1 MSFKGRVLVG
11 LISLFCFCLGITAT
25 ILFSSNRNLNDAFP
39 HARTYTFR
47 VRSSA
52 PRWERNYPFSGSYAD
67 QEMSRTI
74 SGLTGVADDQTLDKL
89 QMQVS
94 RLETNGRAYLGVY
107 LRSSNNCAQVDQT
120 EHGTPADHAFRRYD
134 AIVEIGS
141 FTVTDGDS
149 MRRALLTIEPGV
161 PVSVRYYRDSNLEQ
175 ITITPASASVGQMPY
190 SHRALGIA
198 YKSLGRNSEAEK
210 QFESFRRQEA
220 PYSSDDMNFLSSGS
234 SR

>member
-1 MSFKGRVLVG
+1 M
-11 LISLFCFCLGITAT
+11 
-25 ILFSSNRNLNDAFP
+25 FSSNRNLNDAFP

-47 VRSSA
+47 VRSSS
-52 PRWERNYPFSGSYAD
+52 PRWERNYPFAGSFAD

-74 SGLTGVADDQTLDKL
+74 SGLTGVADEQTLDKL

-107 LRSSNNCAQVDQT
+107 LRSYGNCAQVDQT
-120 EHGTPADHAFRRYD
+120 EQDTPASYAFRRND
-134 AIVEIGS
+134 AIVGIGS
-141 FTVTDGDS
+141 FTVTDS
-149 MRRALLTIEPGV
+149 NSLRRALLTIEPGV
-161 PVSVRYYRDSNLEQ
+161 PVSVRFYRNGNLEQ
-175 ITITPASASVGQMPY
+175 TTITPASASVGQMPY

-210 QFESFRRQEA
+210 QFESFRQEA
-220 PYSSDDMNFLSSGS
+220 PYSSDDMNFYSSGN